1 MAEAPEHLQRDNVQA
16 TRKALD
22 SSVKGRKGA
31 AKSATHNRTRHGY
44 TEESRAKELAQAEA
58 KAEQTGKKVAL
69 DALRGL
75 YVELR
80 KRMPTL
86 PAPGIMLRCKGGTP
100 AMRKALQME
109 KAGLLDTDILQ
120 MISAALHPPP

>member
-22 SSVKGRKGA
+22 SSKKGRKGA
-31 AKSATHNRTRHGY
+31 AKSNLTRHGY
-44 TEESRAKELAQAEA
+44 TEESRAEKLAQAEA
-58 KAEQTGKKVAL
+58 KAEQTGKGVPL